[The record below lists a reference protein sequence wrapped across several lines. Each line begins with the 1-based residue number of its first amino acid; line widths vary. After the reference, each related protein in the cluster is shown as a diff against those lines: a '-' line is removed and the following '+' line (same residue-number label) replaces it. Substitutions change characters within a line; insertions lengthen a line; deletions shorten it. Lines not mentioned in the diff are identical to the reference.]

1 MEPISGKEW
10 RDASSMKC
18 ASCVTK
24 ESCASAGRSSKM
36 LSRRT
41 PETCGRRFG
50 IEQKRYIRGLSYLF
64 EEHVGPKRMRLIKL
78 ISQDFGHRNRRP
90 FEDEFHRGDLL
101 ANKSLSERTSP
112 FSRSRDSARP
122 LIP

>member
-1 MEPISGKEW
+1 MMEPMAGKET

-36 LSRRT
+36 ASRRT
-41 PETCGRRFG
+41 PETCVRTSMSFRV
-50 IEQKRYIRGLSYLF
+50 RYICGVSYLF
-64 EEHVGPKRMRLIKL
+64 EEHVRAQGMRPIEV

-90 FEDEFHRGDLL
+90 FEDKLHRGDLL
-101 ANKSLSERTSP
+101 EAKS
-112 FSRSRDSARP
+112 
-122 LIP
+122 